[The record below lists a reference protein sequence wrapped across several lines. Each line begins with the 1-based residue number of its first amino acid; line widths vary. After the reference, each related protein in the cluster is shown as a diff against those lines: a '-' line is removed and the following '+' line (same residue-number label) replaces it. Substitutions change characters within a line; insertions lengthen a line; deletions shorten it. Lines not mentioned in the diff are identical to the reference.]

1 MPDFGDTDLRRP
13 AAPLPFSPLRLAFV
27 SHSLRPQDRRPAG
40 VGGLERAAAELLAA
54 LGRREDVEVMPVL
67 VSAMTDPLR
76 FAAFSVA
83 ALRQL
88 GRLAR
93 AGAIDVV
100 LFAAMPTAWMSVL
113 LEPVLRR
120 CGVSS
125 AAICH
130 GHDVIMGFPPYQ
142 RLVRRTFAALDAVMP
157 VSRAT
162 AERCLARGLDPG
174 RLHVTPNGADSARFA
189 PAPPPEARR
198 AILKAAFPREAVG
211 LQPEDRVI
219 TSVGRLVPRKGHAWF
234 VREVMPRL
242 PASARL
248 WLAGDGPEGPAIDAA
263 VASSGVAGR
272 VLRLGALS
280 ENHLAALYRGA
291 DLFVMPNLSAPGDIE
306 GFGLVLLEASLNGL
320 PVVSADLDGMADII
334 VDGVNGRLAPAADG
348 AAFAAIVQQLA
359 VDENLRRRLA
369 SSAEAHVRAR
379 FSWDAV
385 AQSHLDILR
394 HLDVLRRYQTC
405 HPNLASI
412 GPLPIFIGG
421 SGASRDQ
428 GDPCQRRVANADR
441 LRPVPAVR
449 EQRPGGLVGPQAR

>member
-1 MPDFGDTDLRRP
+1 VTPIV
-13 AAPLPFSPLRLAFV
+13 A
-27 SHSLRPQDRRPAG
+27 
-40 VGGLERAAAELLAA
+40 
-54 LGRREDVEVMPVL
+54 
-67 VSAMTDPLR
+67 SAMADPLG
-76 FAAFSVA
+76 FAAFSAA

-130 GHDVIMGFPPYQ
+130 GHDVIMDFPPYQ
-142 RLVRRTFAALDAVMP
+142 RLVRRAFTALDAVMP

-162 AERCLARGLDPG
+162 AKRCLERGLDPG
-174 RLHVTPNGADSARFA
+174 RLHVTPNGADTTRFA
-189 PAPPPEARR
+189 PAPPPDARR
-198 AILKAAFPREAVG
+198 AILKAAFPREAAG
-211 LQPEDRVI
+211 LGPDDRVI
-219 TSVGRLVPRKGHAWF
+219 VSVGRQVARKGHAWF

-242 PASARL
+242 PPSARL
-248 WLAGDGPEGPAIDAA
+248 WLAGDGPEAPAIEASAA
-263 VASSGVAGR
+263 SNGLAGR

-280 ENHLAALYRGA
+280 DNHLAALYRGA
-291 DLFVMPNLSAPGDIE
+291 DLFVMPNLPAPGDIE
-306 GFGLVLLEASLNGL
+306 GFGLVLLEAGLNGL
-320 PVVSADLDGMADII
+320 PVVSADLDGMADVI
-334 VDGVNGRLAPAADG
+334 VDGVNGRLAPAGDG
-348 AAFAAIVQQLA
+348 AAFARIVAQLA
-359 VDENLRRRLA
+359 ADEHLRRRLA
-369 SSAEAHVRAR
+369 GNAEAHVRAR

-385 AQSHLDILR
+385 AQSHV
-394 HLDVLRRYQTC
+394 DVLRRYQTC

-412 GPLPIFIGG
+412 RPLPIFIGG

-428 GDPCQRRVANADR
+428 GDPRHRRLADADR